1 MRGNPYKKYRRE
13 PQLKIGSKAENI
25 LYSEKNINPDLN
37 FFNKQLSEE
46 EYLSHQRKMYQK
58 EEFSTLS
65 KNFQDNYMGPPN
77 LAHQRIDVD
86 NVSGKIGQERRE
98 MEISKYQNQP
108 SFAKDQVYN
117 TYINN
122 DRERNNNKKYYHNI
136 INNTIFGF
144 CNPEMKYPKTSYQ
157 SNFKGNDINEQ
168 LKYLSKRQYEDYLQF
183 RKEQIELMNKGNLGK
198 NLRELPP
205 RKRKEEIN
213 YEEMRPNLDNRE
225 LREKRIKEQADN
237 LMKEQ
242 RMLDQ
247 NQVRTLNPNGYIPTP
262 EEYDN
267 YLKQQ
272 REQERNE
279 LNNININNNNN
290 INNQN
295 MNIPPAELYQ
305 KEINNNNTNINRKT
319 PYNNQDENIN
329 MNMNREMMM
338 NNIEKEP
345 NLDKKYYYREDIDNY
360 PPNINKE
367 KQDEYYQREQ
377 IRKTPL
383 KEEIAQNMN
392 INNQF
397 NNEENYN
404 NRQMPKY
411 TPNKIKEEYNYG
423 NEVPHSYEEYQ
434 RLMQKEAERENNL
447 LKQRQLEQENIN
459 NMNSLN
465 NLNNIQLTKSEEEEF
480 KQYQKEKQNIPMN
493 NYHEQENNVEL
504 NEEQLKLKQREEA
517 EAEYLKNVKKYEDI
531 IQDNPEQRFKLPPP
545 PFGSSNIP
553 MMNKMSM
560 ESQIQG
566 AEPGYINKMNQVS
579 ENPYSIDK
587 YNLGESNLKQNPILH
602 PVNSYQ
608 FDFRRLYNP
617 LTNKNN

>member
-1 MRGNPYKKYRRE
+1 
-13 PQLKIGSKAENI
+13 
-25 LYSEKNINPDLN
+25 
-37 FFNKQLSEE
+37 
-46 EYLSHQRKMYQK
+46 MYQK

-279 LNNININNNNN
+279 LNNININNN
-290 INNQN
+290 INNQTT
-295 MNIPPAELYQ
+295 NIPPSELYQ
-305 KEINNNNTNINRKT
+305 KEINNNTNINRKT

-338 NNIEKEP
+338 NNIEKE
-345 NLDKKYYYREDIDNY
+345 L
-360 PPNINKE
+360 
-367 KQDEYYQREQ
+367 
-377 IRKTPL
+377 KTH
-383 KEEIAQNMN
+383 
-392 INNQF
+392 
-397 NNEENYN
+397 
-404 NRQMPKY
+404 
-411 TPNKIKEEYNYG
+411 T
-423 NEVPHSYEEYQ
+423 V
-434 RLMQKEAERENNL
+434 
-447 LKQRQLEQENIN
+447 
-459 NMNSLN
+459 
-465 NLNNIQLTKSEEEEF
+465 
-480 KQYQKEKQNIPMN
+480 
-493 NYHEQENNVEL
+493 V
-504 NEEQLKLKQREEA
+504 
-517 EAEYLKNVKKYEDI
+517 YLFCITIMK
-531 IQDNPEQRFKLPPP
+531 
-545 PFGSSNIP
+545 
-553 MMNKMSM
+553 
-560 ESQIQG
+560 
-566 AEPGYINKMNQVS
+566 
-579 ENPYSIDK
+579 
-587 YNLGESNLKQNPILH
+587 
-602 PVNSYQ
+602 
-608 FDFRRLYNP
+608 
-617 LTNKNN
+617 

>member
-46 EYLSHQRKMYQK
+46 EYLSNKRKIYQK

-98 MEISKYQNQP
+98 MEISKYQSQP

-122 DRERNNNKKYYHNI
+122 DRERNNKKYYHNI

-144 CNPEMKYPKTSYQ
+144 CDPGMKYPKTSYQ
-157 SNFKGNDINEQ
+157 SNFRGNDINEQ

-205 RKRKEEIN
+205 RKRKEEMN
-213 YEEMRPNLDNRE
+213 FEEIRNNMGERE
-225 LREKRIKEQADN
+225 LRDKRIKDEADN

-242 RMLDQ
+242 RILDQ
-247 NQVRTLNPNGYIPTP
+247 NQVRTLNPNGYIPSP

-267 YLKQQ
+267 YLKQK

-279 LNNININNNNN
+279 LNNNNNKNINIP
-290 INNQN
+290 Q
-295 MNIPPAELYQ
+295 PESYP
-305 KEINNNNTNINRKT
+305 KEINNNININRRT
-319 PYNNQDENIN
+319 PYNNQNENME
-329 MNMNREMMM
+329 MNMNREMV
-338 NNIEKEP
+338 NNIENNIENNP
-345 NLDKKYYYREDIDNY
+345 NLDKKYYYPEPSQNY
-360 PPNINKE
+360 QPNINQE
-367 KQDEYYQREQ
+367 KQEEFYQREQ
-377 IRKTPL
+377 MRKTPI
-383 KEEIAQNMN
+383 KEELPPQN
-392 INNQF
+392 INNNQY
-397 NNEENYN
+397 NNEEIYN
-404 NRQMPKY
+404 NPQMPKY
-411 TPNKIKEEYNYG
+411 TPKNIKEEYNYG

-434 RLMQKEAERENNL
+434 RLMQKEAERENL
-447 LKQRQLEQENIN
+447 LRQRQLEQENIN
-459 NMNSLN
+459 NMNN
-465 NLNNIQLTKSEEEEF
+465 KLNNIQLTKSEEEEF
-480 KQYQKEKQNIPMN
+480 KQYQKEKHKMPMT
-493 NYHEQENNVEL
+493 NYEEKEEL
-504 NEEQLKLKQREEA
+504 NEEQIKQKQREEA
-517 EAEYLKNVKKYEDI
+517 EMEYLQNVKKYEDI

-545 PFGSSNIP
+545 PFGSNNIP

-560 ESQIQG
+560 ESQMQG

>member
-46 EYLSHQRKMYQK
+46 EYLSNKRKIYQK

-98 MEISKYQNQP
+98 MEISKYQSQP

-122 DRERNNNKKYYHNI
+122 DRERNNKKYYHNI

-144 CNPEMKYPKTSYQ
+144 CDPGMKYPKTSYQ
-157 SNFKGNDINEQ
+157 SNFRGNDINEQ

-205 RKRKEEIN
+205 RKRKEEMN
-213 YEEMRPNLDNRE
+213 FEEMRNNMGERE
-225 LREKRIKEQADN
+225 LRDKRIKDEADN

-242 RMLDQ
+242 RILDQ
-247 NQVRTLNPNGYIPTP
+247 NQVRTLNPNGYIPSP

-267 YLKQQ
+267 YLKQK

-279 LNNININNNNN
+279 LNNNNNKNINIP
-290 INNQN
+290 Q
-295 MNIPPAELYQ
+295 PESYP
-305 KEINNNNTNINRKT
+305 KEINNNININRRT
-319 PYNNQDENIN
+319 PYNNQNENME
-329 MNMNREMMM
+329 MNMNREMV
-338 NNIEKEP
+338 NNIENNIENNP
-345 NLDKKYYYREDIDNY
+345 NLDKNYYPEPSQNY
-360 PPNINKE
+360 PPNINQE
-367 KQDEYYQREQ
+367 KQEEFYQREQ
-377 IRKTPL
+377 MRKTPI
-383 KEEIAQNMN
+383 KEELPPQN
-392 INNQF
+392 INNNQY
-397 NNEENYN
+397 NNEEIYN
-404 NRQMPKY
+404 NPQMPKY
-411 TPNKIKEEYNYG
+411 TPKNIKEEYNYG

-434 RLMQKEAERENNL
+434 RLMQKEAERENL
-447 LKQRQLEQENIN
+447 LRQRQLEQENIN
-459 NMNSLN
+459 NMNN
-465 NLNNIQLTKSEEEEF
+465 KLNNIQLTKSEEEEF
-480 KQYQKEKQNIPMN
+480 KQYQKEKHKMPMT
-493 NYHEQENNVEL
+493 NYEEKEEL
-504 NEEQLKLKQREEA
+504 NEEQIKQKQREEA
-517 EAEYLKNVKKYEDI
+517 EMEYLQNVKKYEDI

-545 PFGSSNIP
+545 PFGSNNIP

-560 ESQIQG
+560 ESQMQG

>member
-46 EYLSHQRKMYQK
+46 EYLSNKRKIYQK

-65 KNFQDNYMGPPN
+65 KNFQDNYIGPPN

-98 MEISKYQNQP
+98 KEISKYQSQP

-122 DRERNNNKKYYHNI
+122 DRERNNKKYYHNI

-144 CNPEMKYPKTSYQ
+144 CDPGMKYPKTSYQ
-157 SNFKGNDINEQ
+157 SNFRGNDINEQ

-205 RKRKEEIN
+205 RKRKEEMN
-213 YEEMRPNLDNRE
+213 FEEIRNNMGERE
-225 LREKRIKEQADN
+225 LRDKRIKDEADN

-242 RMLDQ
+242 RILDQ
-247 NQVRTLNPNGYIPTP
+247 NQVRTLNPNGYIPSP

-267 YLKQQ
+267 YLKQK

-279 LNNININNNNN
+279 LNNNNNKNINIP
-290 INNQN
+290 Q
-295 MNIPPAELYQ
+295 PESYP
-305 KEINNNNTNINRKT
+305 KEINNNININRRT
-319 PYNNQDENIN
+319 PYNSQNENME
-329 MNMNREMMM
+329 MNMNREMV
-338 NNIEKEP
+338 NNIENNP
-345 NLDKKYYYREDIDNY
+345 NLDKKYYYPEPSQNY
-360 PPNINKE
+360 QPNINQE
-367 KQDEYYQREQ
+367 KQEEFYQREQ
-377 IRKTPL
+377 MRKTPI
-383 KEEIAQNMN
+383 KEELPPQN
-392 INNQF
+392 INNNQY
-397 NNEENYN
+397 NNEEIYN
-404 NRQMPKY
+404 NPQMPKY
-411 TPNKIKEEYNYG
+411 TPKNIKEEYNYG

-434 RLMQKEAERENNL
+434 RLMQKEAERENL
-447 LKQRQLEQENIN
+447 LRQRQLEQENIN
-459 NMNSLN
+459 NMNN
-465 NLNNIQLTKSEEEEF
+465 KLNNIQLTKSEEEEF
-480 KQYQKEKQNIPMN
+480 KQYQKEKHKMPMT
-493 NYHEQENNVEL
+493 NYEEKEEL
-504 NEEQLKLKQREEA
+504 NEEQIKQKQREEA
-517 EAEYLKNVKKYEDI
+517 EMEYLQNVKKYEDI

-545 PFGSSNIP
+545 PFGSNNIP

-560 ESQIQG
+560 ESQMQG

>member
-46 EYLSHQRKMYQK
+46 EYLSNKRKIYQK

-98 MEISKYQNQP
+98 MEISKYQSQP

-122 DRERNNNKKYYHNI
+122 DRERNNKKYYHNI

-144 CNPEMKYPKTSYQ
+144 CDPGMKYPKTSYQ
-157 SNFKGNDINEQ
+157 SNFRGNDINEQ

-205 RKRKEEIN
+205 RKRKEEMN
-213 YEEMRPNLDNRE
+213 FEEMRNNMGERE
-225 LREKRIKEQADN
+225 LRDKRIKDEADN

-242 RMLDQ
+242 RILDQ
-247 NQVRTLNPNGYIPTP
+247 NQVRTLNPNGYIPSP

-267 YLKQQ
+267 YLKQK

-279 LNNININNNNN
+279 LNNNNNKNINIP
-290 INNQN
+290 Q
-295 MNIPPAELYQ
+295 PESYP
-305 KEINNNNTNINRKT
+305 KEINNNININRRT
-319 PYNNQDENIN
+319 PYNNQNENME
-329 MNMNREMMM
+329 MNMNREMV
-338 NNIEKEP
+338 NNIENNIENNP
-345 NLDKKYYYREDIDNY
+345 NLDKKYYYPEPSQNY
-360 PPNINKE
+360 PPNINQE
-367 KQDEYYQREQ
+367 KQEEFYQREQ
-377 IRKTPL
+377 MRKTPI
-383 KEEIAQNMN
+383 KEELPPQN
-392 INNQF
+392 INNNQY
-397 NNEENYN
+397 NNEEIYN
-404 NRQMPKY
+404 NPQMPKY
-411 TPNKIKEEYNYG
+411 TPKNIKEEYNYG

-434 RLMQKEAERENNL
+434 RLMQKEAERENL
-447 LKQRQLEQENIN
+447 LRQRQLEQENIN
-459 NMNSLN
+459 NMNN
-465 NLNNIQLTKSEEEEF
+465 KLNNIQLTKSEEEEF
-480 KQYQKEKQNIPMN
+480 KQYQKEKHKMPMT
-493 NYHEQENNVEL
+493 NYEEKEEL
-504 NEEQLKLKQREEA
+504 NEEQIKQKQREEA
-517 EAEYLKNVKKYEDI
+517 EMEYLQNVKKYEDI
-531 IQDNPEQRFKLPPP
+531 IQDNPEQRYKLPPP
-545 PFGSSNIP
+545 PFGSNNIP

-560 ESQIQG
+560 ESQMQG

>member
-1 MRGNPYKKYRRE
+1 MRGNPYKKYKKE

-25 LYSEKNINPDLN
+25 LYYEKNINPELN

-77 LAHQRIDVD
+77 LAHQRIDFD

-98 MEISKYQNQP
+98 IEISKYQNQP
-108 SFAKDQVYN
+108 SYAKDQVYN

-144 CNPEMKYPKTSYQ
+144 CDPGMKYPKTSYQ
-157 SNFKGNDINEQ
+157 SNFRGNDINEQ

-205 RKRKEEIN
+205 RKRKDEGNFEEKRIS
-213 YEEMRPNLDNRE
+213 MSDRE
-225 LREKRIKEQADN
+225 LREKRIKEKADN

-242 RMLDQ
+242 RILDQ

-279 LNNININNNNN
+279 LNNINNINN
-290 INNQN
+290 NNQN
-295 MNIPPAELYQ
+295 MNIPPPELYQ
-305 KEINNNNTNINRKT
+305 KDINNNNINRKT
-319 PYNNQDENIN
+319 PYNNQEEN
-329 MNMNREMMM
+329 MNMNINREMM
-338 NNIEKEP
+338 NNIENEP
-345 NLDKKYYYREDIDNY
+345 NLDKKYYYPETMENY
-360 PPNINKE
+360 PSNINKE
-367 KQDEYYQREQ
+367 KEEYYQREQ
-377 IRKTPL
+377 IRKTPI
-383 KEEIAQNMN
+383 KEEPPQN
-392 INNQF
+392 INNQY

-404 NRQMPKY
+404 NPQIEKY
-411 TPNKIKEEYNYG
+411 TPQKIKEEYNYG

-434 RLMQKEAERENNL
+434 RLLQQEKERENL

-459 NMNSLN
+459 NMN
-465 NLNNIQLTKSEEEEF
+465 NLKNIQLTKSEEEEF
-480 KQYQKEKQNIPMN
+480 KQYQKEKQNIPIN
-493 NYHEQENNVEL
+493 NYHENSEL
-504 NEEQLKLKQREEA
+504 TEEQLKQKQREDA

-545 PFGSSNIP
+545 PFGASNIP
-553 MMNKMSM
+553 MRNKMSM

>member
-13 PQLKIGSKAENI
+13 PPLKIGSKAENI

-37 FFNKQLSEE
+37 FLNKQLSEE
-46 EYLSHQRKMYQK
+46 EYLSHQRKLYQK

-98 MEISKYQNQP
+98 KEISKYQNQP
-108 SFAKDQVYN
+108 SFAQDQVYN

-122 DRERNNNKKYYHNI
+122 DRERNNKKYYHNI

-144 CNPEMKYPKTSYQ
+144 CDPGMKYPKTSYQ
-157 SNFKGNDINEQ
+157 SNFRGNDINEQ

-205 RKRKEEIN
+205 RKRKDEQIN
-213 YEEMRPNLDNRE
+213 YQKNEMRMGERE
-225 LREKRIKEQADN
+225 LREKRIKEEADN

-242 RMLDQ
+242 RLLDQ
-247 NQVRTLNPNGYIPTP
+247 NQVRTFNPNGYIPTP
-262 EEYDN
+262 EEYEN

-272 REQERNE
+272 KENALKEFNNKNYNYDIPPPNQNQFQQIPQEKIENQVENIRRKTPLYQNE
-279 LNNININNNNN
+279 NINKEIPNNVTDINNKP
-290 INNQN
+290 
-295 MNIPPAELYQ
+295 NIPP
-305 KEINNNNTNINRKT
+305 N
-319 PYNNQDENIN
+319 
-329 MNMNREMMM
+329 
-338 NNIEKEP
+338 
-345 NLDKKYYYREDIDNY
+345 YYRQEIEENY
-360 PPNINKE
+360 PNINKE
-367 KQDEYYQREQ
+367 REEYYPEQREQ
-377 IRKTPL
+377 LRKTPIQMNQG
-383 KEEIAQNMN
+383 EELNNQYNPK
-392 INNQF
+392 INN
-397 NNEENYN
+397 N
-404 NRQMPKY
+404 
-411 TPNKIKEEYNYG
+411 KEEYNYG
-423 NEVPHSYEEYQ
+423 NEVPNSYEEYQ
-434 RLMQKEAERENNL
+434 RLMQKEYERENL
-447 LKQRQLEQENIN
+447 LKPRQLNQENQNIN
-459 NMNSLN
+459 NNMI
-465 NLNNIQLTKSEEEEF
+465 NNIQLSKSQEEEF
-480 KQYQKEKQNIPMN
+480 KQYQKEKAQIKNYPENIEM
-493 NYHEQENNVEL
+493 
-504 NEEQLKLKQREEA
+504 NEEQLKEKQREEA
-517 EAEYLKNVKKYEDI
+517 EAEYLQNVKKYEDI

-553 MMNKMSM
+553 MKNKMSM
-560 ESQIQG
+560 ESQMQG
-566 AEPGYINKMNQVS
+566 AEVGYINKMNQVS

-587 YNLGESNLKQNPILH
+587 YSLGESKLSQNPILH

>member
-46 EYLSHQRKMYQK
+46 EYLSNKRKIYQK

-98 MEISKYQNQP
+98 MEISKYQSQP

-122 DRERNNNKKYYHNI
+122 DRERNNKKYYHNI

-144 CNPEMKYPKTSYQ
+144 CDPGMKYPKTSYQ
-157 SNFKGNDINEQ
+157 SNFRGNDINEQ

-205 RKRKEEIN
+205 RKRKEEMN
-213 YEEMRPNLDNRE
+213 FEEIRNNMGERE
-225 LREKRIKEQADN
+225 LRDKRIKDEADN

-242 RMLDQ
+242 RILDQ
-247 NQVRTLNPNGYIPTP
+247 NQVRTLNPNGYIPSP

-267 YLKQQ
+267 YLKQK

-279 LNNININNNNN
+279 LNNNNNKNINIP
-290 INNQN
+290 Q
-295 MNIPPAELYQ
+295 PESYP
-305 KEINNNNTNINRKT
+305 KEINNNININRRT
-319 PYNNQDENIN
+319 PYNNQNENME
-329 MNMNREMMM
+329 MNMNREMV
-338 NNIEKEP
+338 NNIENNP
-345 NLDKKYYYREDIDNY
+345 NLDKKYYYPEPSQNY
-360 PPNINKE
+360 PPNINQE
-367 KQDEYYQREQ
+367 KQEEFYQREQ
-377 IRKTPL
+377 MRKTPI
-383 KEEIAQNMN
+383 KEELPPQN
-392 INNQF
+392 INNNQY
-397 NNEENYN
+397 NNEEIYN
-404 NRQMPKY
+404 NPQMPKY
-411 TPNKIKEEYNYG
+411 TPKNIKEEYNYG

-434 RLMQKEAERENNL
+434 RLMQKEAERENL
-447 LKQRQLEQENIN
+447 LRQRQLEQENIN
-459 NMNSLN
+459 NMNN
-465 NLNNIQLTKSEEEEF
+465 KLNNIQLTKSEEEEF
-480 KQYQKEKQNIPMN
+480 KQYQKEKHKMPMT
-493 NYHEQENNVEL
+493 NYEEKEEL
-504 NEEQLKLKQREEA
+504 NEEQIKQKQREEA
-517 EAEYLKNVKKYEDI
+517 EMEYLQNVKKYEDI
-531 IQDNPEQRFKLPPP
+531 IQDNPEQRYKLPPP
-545 PFGSSNIP
+545 PFGSNNIP

-560 ESQIQG
+560 ESQMQG

>member
-46 EYLSHQRKMYQK
+46 EYLSNKRKIYQK

-98 MEISKYQNQP
+98 MEISKYQSQP

-122 DRERNNNKKYYHNI
+122 DRERNNKKYYHNI

-144 CNPEMKYPKTSYQ
+144 CDPGMKYPKTSYQ
-157 SNFKGNDINEQ
+157 SNFRGNDINEQ

-205 RKRKEEIN
+205 RKRKEEMN
-213 YEEMRPNLDNRE
+213 FEEIRNNTGERE
-225 LREKRIKEQADN
+225 LRDKRIKDEADN

-242 RMLDQ
+242 RILDQ
-247 NQVRTLNPNGYIPTP
+247 NQVRTLNPNGYIPSP

-267 YLKQQ
+267 YLKQK

-279 LNNININNNNN
+279 LNNNNNKNINIP
-290 INNQN
+290 Q
-295 MNIPPAELYQ
+295 PESYP
-305 KEINNNNTNINRKT
+305 KEINNNININRRT
-319 PYNNQDENIN
+319 PYNNQNENME
-329 MNMNREMMM
+329 MNMNREMV
-338 NNIEKEP
+338 NNIENNP
-345 NLDKKYYYREDIDNY
+345 NLDKKYYYPEPSQNY
-360 PPNINKE
+360 PPNINQE
-367 KQDEYYQREQ
+367 KQEEFYQREQ
-377 IRKTPL
+377 MRKTPI
-383 KEEIAQNMN
+383 KEELPPQN
-392 INNQF
+392 INNNQY
-397 NNEENYN
+397 NNEEIYN
-404 NRQMPKY
+404 NPQMPKY
-411 TPNKIKEEYNYG
+411 TPKNIKEEYNYG

-434 RLMQKEAERENNL
+434 RLMQKEAERENL
-447 LKQRQLEQENIN
+447 LRQRQLEQENIN
-459 NMNSLN
+459 NMNN
-465 NLNNIQLTKSEEEEF
+465 KLNNIQLTKSEEEEF
-480 KQYQKEKQNIPMN
+480 KQYQKEKHKMPMT
-493 NYHEQENNVEL
+493 NYEEKEEL
-504 NEEQLKLKQREEA
+504 NEEQIKQKQREEA
-517 EAEYLKNVKKYEDI
+517 EMEYLQNVKKYEDI

-545 PFGSSNIP
+545 PFGSNNIP

-560 ESQIQG
+560 ESQMQG

>member
-46 EYLSHQRKMYQK
+46 EYLSNKRKIYQK

-98 MEISKYQNQP
+98 MEISKYQSQP

-122 DRERNNNKKYYHNI
+122 DRERNNKKYYHNI

-144 CNPEMKYPKTSYQ
+144 CDPGMKYPKTSYQ
-157 SNFKGNDINEQ
+157 SNFRGNDINEQ

-205 RKRKEEIN
+205 RKRKEEMN
-213 YEEMRPNLDNRE
+213 FEEIRNNMGERE
-225 LREKRIKEQADN
+225 LRDKRIKDEADN

-242 RMLDQ
+242 RILDQ
-247 NQVRTLNPNGYIPTP
+247 NQVRTLNPNGYIPSP

-267 YLKQQ
+267 YLKQK

-279 LNNININNNNN
+279 LNNNNNKNINIP
-290 INNQN
+290 Q
-295 MNIPPAELYQ
+295 PESYP
-305 KEINNNNTNINRKT
+305 KEINNNININRRT
-319 PYNNQDENIN
+319 PYNNQNENME
-329 MNMNREMMM
+329 MNMNREMV
-338 NNIEKEP
+338 NNIENNP
-345 NLDKKYYYREDIDNY
+345 NLDKKYYYPEPSQNY
-360 PPNINKE
+360 PPNINQE
-367 KQDEYYQREQ
+367 KQEEFYQREQ
-377 IRKTPL
+377 MRKTPI
-383 KEEIAQNMN
+383 KEELPPQN
-392 INNQF
+392 INNNQY
-397 NNEENYN
+397 NNEEIYN
-404 NRQMPKY
+404 NPQMPKY
-411 TPNKIKEEYNYG
+411 TPKNIKEEYNYG

-434 RLMQKEAERENNL
+434 RLMQKEAERENL
-447 LKQRQLEQENIN
+447 LRQRQLEQENIN
-459 NMNSLN
+459 NMNN
-465 NLNNIQLTKSEEEEF
+465 KLNNIQLTKSEEEEF
-480 KQYQKEKQNIPMN
+480 KQYQKEKHKMPMT
-493 NYHEQENNVEL
+493 NYEEKEEL
-504 NEEQLKLKQREEA
+504 NEEQIKQKQREEA
-517 EAEYLKNVKKYEDI
+517 EMEYLQNVKKYEDI

-545 PFGSSNIP
+545 PFGSNNIP

-560 ESQIQG
+560 ESQMQG

>member
-46 EYLSHQRKMYQK
+46 EYLSNKRKICQK

-98 MEISKYQNQP
+98 MEISKYQSQP

-122 DRERNNNKKYYHNI
+122 DRERNNKKYYHNI

-144 CNPEMKYPKTSYQ
+144 CDPGMKYPKTSYQ
-157 SNFKGNDINEQ
+157 SNFRGNDINEQ

-205 RKRKEEIN
+205 RKRKEEMN
-213 YEEMRPNLDNRE
+213 FEEIRNNMGERE
-225 LREKRIKEQADN
+225 LRDKRIKDEADN

-242 RMLDQ
+242 RILDQ
-247 NQVRTLNPNGYIPTP
+247 NQVRTLNPNGYIPSP

-267 YLKQQ
+267 YLKQK

-279 LNNININNNNN
+279 LNNNNNKNINIP
-290 INNQN
+290 Q
-295 MNIPPAELYQ
+295 PESYP
-305 KEINNNNTNINRKT
+305 KEINNNININRRT
-319 PYNNQDENIN
+319 PYNNQNENME
-329 MNMNREMMM
+329 MNMNREMV
-338 NNIEKEP
+338 NNIENNIENNP
-345 NLDKKYYYREDIDNY
+345 NLDKKYYYPESSQNY
-360 PPNINKE
+360 PPNINQE
-367 KQDEYYQREQ
+367 KQEEFYQREQ
-377 IRKTPL
+377 MRKTPI
-383 KEEIAQNMN
+383 KEELPPQN
-392 INNQF
+392 INNNQY
-397 NNEENYN
+397 NNEEIYN
-404 NRQMPKY
+404 NPQMPKY
-411 TPNKIKEEYNYG
+411 TPKNIKEEYNYG

-434 RLMQKEAERENNL
+434 RLMQKEAERENL
-447 LKQRQLEQENIN
+447 LRQRQLEQENIN
-459 NMNSLN
+459 NMNN
-465 NLNNIQLTKSEEEEF
+465 KLNNIQLTKSEEEEF
-480 KQYQKEKQNIPMN
+480 KQYQKEKHKMPMT
-493 NYHEQENNVEL
+493 NYEEKEEL
-504 NEEQLKLKQREEA
+504 NEEQIKQKQREEA
-517 EAEYLKNVKKYEDI
+517 EMEYLQNVKKYEDI

-545 PFGSSNIP
+545 PFGSNNIP

-560 ESQIQG
+560 ESQMQG

>member
-46 EYLSHQRKMYQK
+46 EYLSNKRKIYQK

-98 MEISKYQNQP
+98 MEISKYQSQP

-122 DRERNNNKKYYHNI
+122 DRERNNKKYYHNI

-144 CNPEMKYPKTSYQ
+144 CDPGMKYPKTSYQ
-157 SNFKGNDINEQ
+157 SNFRGNDINEQ

-205 RKRKEEIN
+205 RKRKEEMN
-213 YEEMRPNLDNRE
+213 FEEMRNNMGERE
-225 LREKRIKEQADN
+225 LRDKRIKDEADN

-242 RMLDQ
+242 RILDQ
-247 NQVRTLNPNGYIPTP
+247 NQVRTLNPNGYIPSP

-267 YLKQQ
+267 YLKQK

-279 LNNININNNNN
+279 LNNNNNKNINIP
-290 INNQN
+290 Q
-295 MNIPPAELYQ
+295 PESYP
-305 KEINNNNTNINRKT
+305 KEINNNININRRT
-319 PYNNQDENIN
+319 PYNNQNENME
-329 MNMNREMMM
+329 MNMNREMV
-338 NNIEKEP
+338 NNIENNIENNP
-345 NLDKKYYYREDIDNY
+345 NLDKKYYYPEPSQNY
-360 PPNINKE
+360 PPNINQE
-367 KQDEYYQREQ
+367 KQEEFYQREQ
-377 IRKTPL
+377 MRKTPI
-383 KEEIAQNMN
+383 KEELPPQN
-392 INNQF
+392 INNNQY
-397 NNEENYN
+397 NNEEIYN
-404 NRQMPKY
+404 NPQMPKY
-411 TPNKIKEEYNYG
+411 TPKNIKEEYNYG

-434 RLMQKEAERENNL
+434 RLMQKEAERENL
-447 LKQRQLEQENIN
+447 LRQRQLEQENIN
-459 NMNSLN
+459 NMNN
-465 NLNNIQLTKSEEEEF
+465 KLNNIQLTKSEEEEF
-480 KQYQKEKQNIPMN
+480 KQYQKEKHKMPMT
-493 NYHEQENNVEL
+493 NYEEKEEL
-504 NEEQLKLKQREEA
+504 NEEQIKQKQREEA
-517 EAEYLKNVKKYEDI
+517 EMEYLQNVKKYEDI

-545 PFGSSNIP
+545 PFGSNNIP

-560 ESQIQG
+560 ESQMQG

>member
-13 PQLKIGSKAENI
+13 PQLKIGSKEENI

-46 EYLSHQRKMYQK
+46 EYLSNKRKIYQK

-98 MEISKYQNQP
+98 MEISKYQSQP

-122 DRERNNNKKYYHNI
+122 DRERNNKKYYHNI

-144 CNPEMKYPKTSYQ
+144 CDPGMKYPKTSYQ
-157 SNFKGNDINEQ
+157 SNFRGNDINEQ

-205 RKRKEEIN
+205 RKRKEEMN
-213 YEEMRPNLDNRE
+213 FEEIRNNMGERE
-225 LREKRIKEQADN
+225 LRDKRIKDEADN

-242 RMLDQ
+242 RILDQ
-247 NQVRTLNPNGYIPTP
+247 NQVRTLNPNGYIPSP

-267 YLKQQ
+267 YLKQK

-279 LNNININNNNN
+279 LNNNNNKNINIP
-290 INNQN
+290 Q
-295 MNIPPAELYQ
+295 PESYP
-305 KEINNNNTNINRKT
+305 KEINNNININRRT
-319 PYNNQDENIN
+319 PYNNQNENME
-329 MNMNREMMM
+329 MNMNREMV
-338 NNIEKEP
+338 NNIENNIENNP
-345 NLDKKYYYREDIDNY
+345 NLDKKYYYPEPSQNY
-360 PPNINKE
+360 PPNINQE
-367 KQDEYYQREQ
+367 KQEEFYQREQ
-377 IRKTPL
+377 MRKTPI
-383 KEEIAQNMN
+383 KEELPPQN
-392 INNQF
+392 INNNQY
-397 NNEENYN
+397 NNEEIYN
-404 NRQMPKY
+404 NPQMPKY
-411 TPNKIKEEYNYG
+411 TPKNIKEEYNYG

-434 RLMQKEAERENNL
+434 RLMQKEAERENL
-447 LKQRQLEQENIN
+447 LRQRQLEQENIN
-459 NMNSLN
+459 NMNN
-465 NLNNIQLTKSEEEEF
+465 KLNNIQLTKSEEEEF
-480 KQYQKEKQNIPMN
+480 KQYQKEKHKMPMT
-493 NYHEQENNVEL
+493 NYEEKEEL
-504 NEEQLKLKQREEA
+504 NEEQIKQKQREEA
-517 EAEYLKNVKKYEDI
+517 EMEYLQNVKKYEDI

-545 PFGSSNIP
+545 PFGSNNIP

-560 ESQIQG
+560 ESQMQG

>member
-46 EYLSHQRKMYQK
+46 EYLSNKRKIYQK

-98 MEISKYQNQP
+98 MEISKYQSQP

-122 DRERNNNKKYYHNI
+122 DRERNNKKYYHNI

-144 CNPEMKYPKTSYQ
+144 CDPGMKYPKTSYQ
-157 SNFKGNDINEQ
+157 SNFRGNDINEQ
-168 LKYLSKRQYEDYLQF
+168 LKYLSKRQYEDYLKF

-205 RKRKEEIN
+205 RKRKEEMN
-213 YEEMRPNLDNRE
+213 FEEIRNNMGERE
-225 LREKRIKEQADN
+225 LRDKRIKDEADN

-242 RMLDQ
+242 RILDQ
-247 NQVRTLNPNGYIPTP
+247 NQVRTLNPNGYIPSP

-267 YLKQQ
+267 YLKQK

-279 LNNININNNNN
+279 LNNNNNKNINIP
-290 INNQN
+290 Q
-295 MNIPPAELYQ
+295 PESYP
-305 KEINNNNTNINRKT
+305 KEINNNININRRT
-319 PYNNQDENIN
+319 PYNNQNGNME
-329 MNMNREMMM
+329 MNMNREMV
-338 NNIEKEP
+338 NNIENNIENNP
-345 NLDKKYYYREDIDNY
+345 NLDKKYYYPEPSQNY
-360 PPNINKE
+360 PPNINQE
-367 KQDEYYQREQ
+367 KQEEFYQREQ
-377 IRKTPL
+377 MRKTPI
-383 KEEIAQNMN
+383 KEELPPQN
-392 INNQF
+392 INNNQY
-397 NNEENYN
+397 NNEEIYN
-404 NRQMPKY
+404 NPQMPKY
-411 TPNKIKEEYNYG
+411 TPKNIKEEYNYG

-434 RLMQKEAERENNL
+434 RLMQKEAERENL
-447 LKQRQLEQENIN
+447 LRQRQLEQENIN
-459 NMNSLN
+459 NMNN
-465 NLNNIQLTKSEEEEF
+465 KLNNIQLTKSEEEEF
-480 KQYQKEKQNIPMN
+480 KQYQKEKHKMPMT
-493 NYHEQENNVEL
+493 NYEEKEEL
-504 NEEQLKLKQREEA
+504 NEEQIKQKQREEA
-517 EAEYLKNVKKYEDI
+517 EMEYLQNVKKYEDI

-545 PFGSSNIP
+545 PFGSNNIP

-560 ESQIQG
+560 ESQMQG

>member
-46 EYLSHQRKMYQK
+46 EYLSNKRKICQK

-98 MEISKYQNQP
+98 MEISKYQSQP

-122 DRERNNNKKYYHNI
+122 DREHNNKKYYHNI

-144 CNPEMKYPKTSYQ
+144 CDPGMKYPKTSYQ
-157 SNFKGNDINEQ
+157 SNFRGNDINEQ

-205 RKRKEEIN
+205 RKRKEEMN
-213 YEEMRPNLDNRE
+213 FEEIRNNMGERE
-225 LREKRIKEQADN
+225 LRDKRIKDEADN

-242 RMLDQ
+242 RILDQ
-247 NQVRTLNPNGYIPTP
+247 NQVRTLNPNGYIPSP

-267 YLKQQ
+267 YLKQK

-279 LNNININNNNN
+279 LNNNNNKNINIP
-290 INNQN
+290 Q
-295 MNIPPAELYQ
+295 PESYP
-305 KEINNNNTNINRKT
+305 KEINNNININRRT
-319 PYNNQDENIN
+319 PYNSQNENME
-329 MNMNREMMM
+329 MNMNREMV
-338 NNIEKEP
+338 NNIENNP
-345 NLDKKYYYREDIDNY
+345 NLDKKYYYPEPSQNY
-360 PPNINKE
+360 QPNINQE
-367 KQDEYYQREQ
+367 KQEEFYQREQ
-377 IRKTPL
+377 MRKTPI
-383 KEEIAQNMN
+383 KEELPPQN
-392 INNQF
+392 INNNQY
-397 NNEENYN
+397 NNEEIYN
-404 NRQMPKY
+404 NPQMPKY
-411 TPNKIKEEYNYG
+411 TPKNIKEEYNYG

-434 RLMQKEAERENNL
+434 RLMQKEAERENL
-447 LKQRQLEQENIN
+447 LRQRQLEQENIN
-459 NMNSLN
+459 NMNN
-465 NLNNIQLTKSEEEEF
+465 KLNNIQLTKSEEEEF
-480 KQYQKEKQNIPMN
+480 KQYQKEKHKMPMT
-493 NYHEQENNVEL
+493 NYEEKEEL
-504 NEEQLKLKQREEA
+504 NEEQIKQKQREEA
-517 EAEYLKNVKKYEDI
+517 EMEYLQNVKKYEDI

-545 PFGSSNIP
+545 PFGSNNIP

-560 ESQIQG
+560 ESQMQG

>member
-46 EYLSHQRKMYQK
+46 EYLSNKRKIYQK

-98 MEISKYQNQP
+98 MEISKYQSQP

-122 DRERNNNKKYYHNI
+122 DREHNNKKYYHNI

-144 CNPEMKYPKTSYQ
+144 CDPGMKYPKTSYQ
-157 SNFKGNDINEQ
+157 SNFRGNDINEQ

-205 RKRKEEIN
+205 RKRKEEMN
-213 YEEMRPNLDNRE
+213 FEEMRNNMGERE
-225 LREKRIKEQADN
+225 LRDKRIKDEADN

-242 RMLDQ
+242 RILDQ
-247 NQVRTLNPNGYIPTP
+247 NQVRTLNPNGYIPSP

-267 YLKQQ
+267 YLKQK

-279 LNNININNNNN
+279 LNNNNNKNINIP
-290 INNQN
+290 Q
-295 MNIPPAELYQ
+295 PESYP
-305 KEINNNNTNINRKT
+305 KEINNNININRRT
-319 PYNNQDENIN
+319 PYNNQNENME
-329 MNMNREMMM
+329 MNMNREMV
-338 NNIEKEP
+338 NNIENNP
-345 NLDKKYYYREDIDNY
+345 NLDKKYYYPEPSQNY
-360 PPNINKE
+360 PPNINQE
-367 KQDEYYQREQ
+367 KQEEFYQREQ
-377 IRKTPL
+377 MRKTPI
-383 KEEIAQNMN
+383 KEELPPQN
-392 INNQF
+392 INNNQY
-397 NNEENYN
+397 NNEEIYN
-404 NRQMPKY
+404 NPQMPKY
-411 TPNKIKEEYNYG
+411 TPKNIKEEYNYG

-434 RLMQKEAERENNL
+434 RLMQKEAERENL
-447 LKQRQLEQENIN
+447 LRQRQLEQENIN
-459 NMNSLN
+459 NMNN
-465 NLNNIQLTKSEEEEF
+465 KLNNIQLTKSEEEEF
-480 KQYQKEKQNIPMN
+480 KQYQKEKHKMPMT
-493 NYHEQENNVEL
+493 NYEEKEEL
-504 NEEQLKLKQREEA
+504 NEEQIKQKQREEA
-517 EAEYLKNVKKYEDI
+517 EMEYLQNVKKYEDI

-545 PFGSSNIP
+545 PFGSNNIP

-560 ESQIQG
+560 ESQMQG

>member
-46 EYLSHQRKMYQK
+46 EYLSNKRKICQK

-98 MEISKYQNQP
+98 MEISKYQSQP

-122 DRERNNNKKYYHNI
+122 DRERNNKKYYHNI

-144 CNPEMKYPKTSYQ
+144 CDPGMKYPKTSYQ
-157 SNFKGNDINEQ
+157 SNFRGNDINEQ

-205 RKRKEEIN
+205 RKRKEEMN
-213 YEEMRPNLDNRE
+213 FEEMRNNMGERE
-225 LREKRIKEQADN
+225 LRDKRIKDEADN

-242 RMLDQ
+242 RILDQ
-247 NQVRTLNPNGYIPTP
+247 NQVRTLNPNGYIPSP

-267 YLKQQ
+267 YLKQK

-279 LNNININNNNN
+279 LNNNNNKNINIP
-290 INNQN
+290 Q
-295 MNIPPAELYQ
+295 PESYP
-305 KEINNNNTNINRKT
+305 KEINNNININRRT
-319 PYNNQDENIN
+319 PYNNQNENME
-329 MNMNREMMM
+329 MNMNREMV
-338 NNIEKEP
+338 NNIENNP
-345 NLDKKYYYREDIDNY
+345 NLDKKYYYPEPSQNY
-360 PPNINKE
+360 QPNINQE
-367 KQDEYYQREQ
+367 KQEEFYQREQ
-377 IRKTPL
+377 MRKTPI
-383 KEEIAQNMN
+383 KEELPPQN
-392 INNQF
+392 INNNQY
-397 NNEENYN
+397 NNEEIYN
-404 NRQMPKY
+404 NPQMPKY
-411 TPNKIKEEYNYG
+411 TPKNIKEEYNYG

-434 RLMQKEAERENNL
+434 RLMQKEAERENL
-447 LKQRQLEQENIN
+447 LRQRQLEQENIN
-459 NMNSLN
+459 NMNN
-465 NLNNIQLTKSEEEEF
+465 KLNNIQLTKSEEEEF
-480 KQYQKEKQNIPMN
+480 KQYQKEKHKMPMT
-493 NYHEQENNVEL
+493 NYEEKEEL
-504 NEEQLKLKQREEA
+504 NEEQIKQKQREEA
-517 EAEYLKNVKKYEDI
+517 EMEYLQNVKKYEDI

-545 PFGSSNIP
+545 PFGSNNIP

-560 ESQIQG
+560 ESQMQG

>member
-1 MRGNPYKKYRRE
+1 MRGNLYKKYRRE

-46 EYLSHQRKMYQK
+46 EYLSNKRKIYQK

-98 MEISKYQNQP
+98 MEISKYQSQP

-122 DRERNNNKKYYHNI
+122 DRERNNKKYYHNI

-144 CNPEMKYPKTSYQ
+144 CDPGMKYPKTSYQ
-157 SNFKGNDINEQ
+157 SNFRGNDINEQ

-205 RKRKEEIN
+205 RKRKEEMN
-213 YEEMRPNLDNRE
+213 FEEMRNNMGERE
-225 LREKRIKEQADN
+225 LRDKRIKDEADN

-242 RMLDQ
+242 RILDQ
-247 NQVRTLNPNGYIPTP
+247 NQVRTLNPNGYIPSP

-267 YLKQQ
+267 YLKQK

-279 LNNININNNNN
+279 LNNNNNKNINIP
-290 INNQN
+290 Q
-295 MNIPPAELYQ
+295 PESYP
-305 KEINNNNTNINRKT
+305 KEINNNININRRT
-319 PYNNQDENIN
+319 PYNNQNENME
-329 MNMNREMMM
+329 MNMNREMV
-338 NNIEKEP
+338 NNIENNIENNP
-345 NLDKKYYYREDIDNY
+345 NLDKKYYYPESSQNY
-360 PPNINKE
+360 PPNINQE
-367 KQDEYYQREQ
+367 KQEEFYQREQ
-377 IRKTPL
+377 MRKTPI
-383 KEEIAQNMN
+383 KEELPPQN
-392 INNQF
+392 INNNQY
-397 NNEENYN
+397 NNEEIYN
-404 NRQMPKY
+404 NPQMPKY
-411 TPNKIKEEYNYG
+411 TPKNIKEEYNYG

-434 RLMQKEAERENNL
+434 RLMQKEAERENL
-447 LKQRQLEQENIN
+447 LRQRQLEQENIN
-459 NMNSLN
+459 NMNN
-465 NLNNIQLTKSEEEEF
+465 KLNNIQLTKSEEEEF
-480 KQYQKEKQNIPMN
+480 KQYQKEKHKMPMT
-493 NYHEQENNVEL
+493 NYEEKEEL
-504 NEEQLKLKQREEA
+504 NEEQIKQKQREEA
-517 EAEYLKNVKKYEDI
+517 EMEYLQNVKKYEDI

-545 PFGSSNIP
+545 PFGSNNIP

-560 ESQIQG
+560 ESQMQG

>member
-46 EYLSHQRKMYQK
+46 EYLSNKRKIYQK

-98 MEISKYQNQP
+98 MEISKYQSQP

-122 DRERNNNKKYYHNI
+122 DRERNNKKYYHNI

-144 CNPEMKYPKTSYQ
+144 CDPGMKYPKTSYQ
-157 SNFKGNDINEQ
+157 SNFRGNDINEQ

-205 RKRKEEIN
+205 RKRKEEMN
-213 YEEMRPNLDNRE
+213 FEEIRNNMGERE
-225 LREKRIKEQADN
+225 LRDKRIKDEADN

-242 RMLDQ
+242 RILDQ
-247 NQVRTLNPNGYIPTP
+247 NQVRTLNPNGYIPSP
-262 EEYDN
+262 EQYDN
-267 YLKQQ
+267 YLKQK

-279 LNNININNNNN
+279 LNNNNNKNINIP
-290 INNQN
+290 Q
-295 MNIPPAELYQ
+295 PESYP
-305 KEINNNNTNINRKT
+305 KEINNNININRRT
-319 PYNNQDENIN
+319 PYNNQNENME
-329 MNMNREMMM
+329 MNMNREMV
-338 NNIEKEP
+338 NNIENNIENNP
-345 NLDKKYYYREDIDNY
+345 NLDKKYYYPEPSQNY
-360 PPNINKE
+360 PPNINQE
-367 KQDEYYQREQ
+367 KQEEFYQREQ
-377 IRKTPL
+377 MRKTPI
-383 KEEIAQNMN
+383 KEELPPQN
-392 INNQF
+392 INNNQY
-397 NNEENYN
+397 NNEEIYN
-404 NRQMPKY
+404 NSQMPKY
-411 TPNKIKEEYNYG
+411 TPKNIKEEYNYG

-434 RLMQKEAERENNL
+434 RLMQKEAERENL
-447 LKQRQLEQENIN
+447 LRQRQLEQENIN
-459 NMNSLN
+459 NMNN
-465 NLNNIQLTKSEEEEF
+465 KLNNIQLTKSEEEEF
-480 KQYQKEKQNIPMN
+480 KQYQKEKHKMPMT
-493 NYHEQENNVEL
+493 NYEEKEEL
-504 NEEQLKLKQREEA
+504 NEEQIKQKQREEA
-517 EAEYLKNVKKYEDI
+517 EMEYLQNVKKYEDI

-545 PFGSSNIP
+545 PFGSNNIP
-553 MMNKMSM
+553 LMNKMSM
-560 ESQIQG
+560 ESQMQG

>member
-46 EYLSHQRKMYQK
+46 EYLSNKRKIYQK

-98 MEISKYQNQP
+98 MEISKYQSQP

-122 DRERNNNKKYYHNI
+122 DRERNNKKYYHNI

-144 CNPEMKYPKTSYQ
+144 CDPGMKYPKTSYQ
-157 SNFKGNDINEQ
+157 SNFRGNDINEQ

-205 RKRKEEIN
+205 RKRKEEMN
-213 YEEMRPNLDNRE
+213 FEEIRNNTGERE
-225 LREKRIKEQADN
+225 LRDKRIKDEADN

-242 RMLDQ
+242 RILDQ
-247 NQVRTLNPNGYIPTP
+247 NQVRTLNPNGYIPSP

-267 YLKQQ
+267 YLKQK

-279 LNNININNNNN
+279 LNNNNNKNINIP
-290 INNQN
+290 Q
-295 MNIPPAELYQ
+295 PESYP
-305 KEINNNNTNINRKT
+305 KEINNNININRRT
-319 PYNNQDENIN
+319 PYNNQNENME
-329 MNMNREMMM
+329 MNMNREMV
-338 NNIEKEP
+338 NNIENNIENNP
-345 NLDKKYYYREDIDNY
+345 NLDKKYYYPEPSQNY
-360 PPNINKE
+360 PPNINQE
-367 KQDEYYQREQ
+367 KQEEFYQREQ
-377 IRKTPL
+377 MRKTPI
-383 KEEIAQNMN
+383 KEELPPQN
-392 INNQF
+392 INNNQY
-397 NNEENYN
+397 NNEEIYN
-404 NRQMPKY
+404 NPQMPKY
-411 TPNKIKEEYNYG
+411 TPKNIKEEYNYG

-434 RLMQKEAERENNL
+434 RLMQKEAERENL
-447 LKQRQLEQENIN
+447 LRQRQLEQENIN
-459 NMNSLN
+459 NMNN
-465 NLNNIQLTKSEEEEF
+465 KLNNIQLTKSEEEEF
-480 KQYQKEKQNIPMN
+480 KQYQKEKHKMPMT
-493 NYHEQENNVEL
+493 NYEEKEEL
-504 NEEQLKLKQREEA
+504 NEEQIKQKQREEA
-517 EAEYLKNVKKYEDI
+517 EMEYLQNVKKYEDI

-545 PFGSSNIP
+545 PFGSNNIP

-560 ESQIQG
+560 ESQMQG

>member
-1 MRGNPYKKYRRE
+1 MRGNYSKKYRKE

-25 LYSEKNINPDLN
+25 LYSEKNINPELN

-46 EYLSHQRKMYQK
+46 EYLSNKRKIYQK

-98 MEISKYQNQP
+98 KEISKYQNQP

-122 DRERNNNKKYYHNI
+122 DRERNNKKYYHNI

-144 CNPEMKYPKTSYQ
+144 CDPGMKYPKTSYQ
-157 SNFKGNDINEQ
+157 SNYRGNDINDQ

-213 YEEMRPNLDNRE
+213 YEQREIGIGDRE
-225 LREKRIKEQADN
+225 LRDKIIKEKEEN

-242 RMLDQ
+242 RILDQ
-247 NQVRTLNPNGYIPTP
+247 NQVRTFNPSGYIPTP
-262 EEYDN
+262 EEYER
-267 YLKQQ
+267 YMK
-272 REQERNE
+272 EQKDMAMNE
-279 LNNININNNNN
+279 LNNNNQKYNYEIQNQNQNIDINPPQERIDNKLENINNRRTP
-290 INNQN
+290 IYQN
-295 MNIPPAELYQ
+295 E
-305 KEINNNNTNINRKT
+305 NINREILNDRGDV
-319 PYNNQDENIN
+319 NNNPHQI
-329 MNMNREMMM
+329 
-338 NNIEKEP
+338 P
-345 NLDKKYYYREDIDNY
+345 DKKYYYPEMMENY
-360 PPNINKE
+360 PNINIPKE
-367 KQDEYYQREQ
+367 EYYPEQREQ
-377 IRKTPL
+377 IRKTPIPVNPQ
-383 KEEIAQNMN
+383 EEINDNYKQFK
-392 INNQF
+392 NN
-397 NNEENYN
+397 NNNTNKENYN
-404 NRQMPKY
+404 PPLQKYSPKI
-411 TPNKIKEEYNYG
+411 NKEELNYG
-423 NEVPHSYEEYQ
+423 NEVPNTYEEYQ
-434 RLMQKEAERENNL
+434 RLMEKEHERENL
-447 LKQRQLEQENIN
+447 LRQKQLEQENIN
-459 NMNSLN
+459 KMNKI
-465 NLNNIQLTKSEEEEF
+465 NNIQLTKSEEEEF
-480 KQYQKEKQNIPMN
+480 KQFQKEKALMN
-493 NYHEQENNVEL
+493 NYQENLEM
-504 NEEQLKLKQREEA
+504 NEEKLKERQSEEA
-517 EAEYLKNVKKYEDI
+517 EAEYLKNVKRYEDI

-553 MMNKMSM
+553 MKNKMSM
-560 ESQIQG
+560 ESQVQG
-566 AEPGYINKMNQVS
+566 AEVGYINKMNQVS

-587 YNLGESNLKQNPILH
+587 YNLGESQLSQNPILH

-617 LTNKNN
+617 LTNQK

>member
-1 MRGNPYKKYRRE
+1 MRGNYSKKYRKE

-25 LYSEKNINPDLN
+25 LYSEKNINPELN

-46 EYLSHQRKMYQK
+46 EYLSNKRKIYQK

-98 MEISKYQNQP
+98 KEISKYQNQP

-122 DRERNNNKKYYHNI
+122 DRERNNKKYYHNI

-144 CNPEMKYPKTSYQ
+144 CDPGMKYPKTSYQ
-157 SNFKGNDINEQ
+157 SNYRGNDINDQ

-213 YEEMRPNLDNRE
+213 LEQREIGIGDRE
-225 LREKRIKEQADN
+225 LRDKMIKEKEEN

-242 RMLDQ
+242 RILDQ
-247 NQVRTLNPNGYIPTP
+247 NQVRTFNPSGYIPTP
-262 EEYDN
+262 EEYER
-267 YLKQQ
+267 YMK
-272 REQERNE
+272 EQKDMAMNE
-279 LNNININNNNN
+279 LNNNNQKYNYEIQNQNQNIDINPPQERIDNKLENINNRRTP
-290 INNQN
+290 IYQN
-295 MNIPPAELYQ
+295 E
-305 KEINNNNTNINRKT
+305 NINREILNDRGDV
-319 PYNNQDENIN
+319 NNNPHQI
-329 MNMNREMMM
+329 
-338 NNIEKEP
+338 P
-345 NLDKKYYYREDIDNY
+345 DKKYYYPEMMENY
-360 PPNINKE
+360 PNINIPKE
-367 KQDEYYQREQ
+367 EYYPEQREQ
-377 IRKTPL
+377 IRKTPIPVNPQ
-383 KEEIAQNMN
+383 EEINDNYKQFK
-392 INNQF
+392 NN
-397 NNEENYN
+397 NNNTNKENYN
-404 NRQMPKY
+404 PPLQKYSPKI
-411 TPNKIKEEYNYG
+411 NKEELNYG
-423 NEVPHSYEEYQ
+423 NEVPNTYEEYQ
-434 RLMQKEAERENNL
+434 RLMEKEHERENL
-447 LKQRQLEQENIN
+447 LRQKQLEQENIN
-459 NMNSLN
+459 KMNKI
-465 NLNNIQLTKSEEEEF
+465 NNIQLTKSEEEEF
-480 KQYQKEKQNIPMN
+480 KQFQKEKALMN
-493 NYHEQENNVEL
+493 NYQENLEM
-504 NEEQLKLKQREEA
+504 NEEKLKERQREEA
-517 EAEYLKNVKKYEDI
+517 EAEYLKNVKRYEDI

-553 MMNKMSM
+553 MKNKMSM
-560 ESQIQG
+560 ESQVQG
-566 AEPGYINKMNQVS
+566 AEVGYINKMNQVS

-587 YNLGESNLKQNPILH
+587 YNLGESQLSQNPILH

-617 LTNKNN
+617 LTNQK

>member
-13 PQLKIGSKAENI
+13 PQLKIGSKEENI

-46 EYLSHQRKMYQK
+46 EYLSNKRKIYQK

-98 MEISKYQNQP
+98 MEISKYQSQP

-122 DRERNNNKKYYHNI
+122 DRERNNKKYYHNI

-144 CNPEMKYPKTSYQ
+144 CDPGMKYPKTSYQ
-157 SNFKGNDINEQ
+157 SNFRGNDINEQ

-205 RKRKEEIN
+205 RKRKEEMN
-213 YEEMRPNLDNRE
+213 FEEIRNNMGERE
-225 LREKRIKEQADN
+225 LRDKRIKDEADN

-242 RMLDQ
+242 RILDQ
-247 NQVRTLNPNGYIPTP
+247 NQVRTLNPNGYIPSP

-267 YLKQQ
+267 YLKQK

-279 LNNININNNNN
+279 LNNNNNKNINIP
-290 INNQN
+290 Q
-295 MNIPPAELYQ
+295 PESYP
-305 KEINNNNTNINRKT
+305 KEINNNININRRT
-319 PYNNQDENIN
+319 PYNNQNENME
-329 MNMNREMMM
+329 MNMNREMV
-338 NNIEKEP
+338 NNIENNIENNP
-345 NLDKKYYYREDIDNY
+345 NLDKKYYYPEPSQNY
-360 PPNINKE
+360 PPNINQE
-367 KQDEYYQREQ
+367 KQEEFYQREQ
-377 IRKTPL
+377 MRKTPI
-383 KEEIAQNMN
+383 KEELPPQN
-392 INNQF
+392 INNNQY
-397 NNEENYN
+397 NNEEIYN
-404 NRQMPKY
+404 NPQMPKY
-411 TPNKIKEEYNYG
+411 TPKNIKEEYNYG

-434 RLMQKEAERENNL
+434 RLMQKEAERENL
-447 LKQRQLEQENIN
+447 LRQRQLEQENIN
-459 NMNSLN
+459 NMNN
-465 NLNNIQLTKSEEEEF
+465 KLNNIQLTKSEEEEF
-480 KQYQKEKQNIPMN
+480 KQYQKEKHKMPMT
-493 NYHEQENNVEL
+493 NYEEKEEL
-504 NEEQLKLKQREEA
+504 NEEQIKQKQREEA
-517 EAEYLKNVKKYEDI
+517 EMEYLQNVKKYEDI

-545 PFGSSNIP
+545 PFGSNNIP

-560 ESQIQG
+560 ESQMQG

-587 YNLGESNLKQNPILH
+587 YNLGESNLIQNPILH

>member
-46 EYLSHQRKMYQK
+46 EYLSNKRKIYQK

-98 MEISKYQNQP
+98 MEISKYQSQP

-122 DRERNNNKKYYHNI
+122 DRERNNKKYYHNI

-144 CNPEMKYPKTSYQ
+144 CDPGMKYPKTSYQ
-157 SNFKGNDINEQ
+157 SNFRGNDINEQ

-205 RKRKEEIN
+205 RKRKEEMN
-213 YEEMRPNLDNRE
+213 FEEIRNNMGERE
-225 LREKRIKEQADN
+225 LRDKRIKDEADN

-242 RMLDQ
+242 RILDQ
-247 NQVRTLNPNGYIPTP
+247 NQVRTLNPNGYIPSP

-267 YLKQQ
+267 YLKQK

-279 LNNININNNNN
+279 LNNNNNKNINIP
-290 INNQN
+290 Q
-295 MNIPPAELYQ
+295 PESYP
-305 KEINNNNTNINRKT
+305 KEINNNININRRT
-319 PYNNQDENIN
+319 PYNNQNENME
-329 MNMNREMMM
+329 MNMNREMV
-338 NNIEKEP
+338 NNIENNIENNP
-345 NLDKKYYYREDIDNY
+345 NLDKKYYYPEPSQNY
-360 PPNINKE
+360 PPNINQE
-367 KQDEYYQREQ
+367 KQEEFYQREQ
-377 IRKTPL
+377 VRKTPI
-383 KEEIAQNMN
+383 KEELPPQN
-392 INNQF
+392 INNNQY
-397 NNEENYN
+397 NNEEIYN
-404 NRQMPKY
+404 NPQMPKY
-411 TPNKIKEEYNYG
+411 TPKNIKEEYNYG

-434 RLMQKEAERENNL
+434 RLMQKEAERENL
-447 LKQRQLEQENIN
+447 LRQRQLEQENIN
-459 NMNSLN
+459 NMNN
-465 NLNNIQLTKSEEEEF
+465 KLNNIQLTKSEEEEF
-480 KQYQKEKQNIPMN
+480 KQYQKEKHKMPMT
-493 NYHEQENNVEL
+493 NYEEKEEL
-504 NEEQLKLKQREEA
+504 NEEQIKQKQREEA
-517 EAEYLKNVKKYEDI
+517 EMEYLQNVKKYEDI

-545 PFGSSNIP
+545 PFGSNNIP

-560 ESQIQG
+560 ESQMQG

>member
-46 EYLSHQRKMYQK
+46 EYLSNKRKIYQK

-98 MEISKYQNQP
+98 MEISKYQSQP

-122 DRERNNNKKYYHNI
+122 DRERNNKKYYHNI

-144 CNPEMKYPKTSYQ
+144 CDPGMKYPKTSYQ
-157 SNFKGNDINEQ
+157 SNFRGNDINEQ

-205 RKRKEEIN
+205 RKRKEEMN
-213 YEEMRPNLDNRE
+213 FEEIRNNMGERE
-225 LREKRIKEQADN
+225 LRDKRIKDEADN

-242 RMLDQ
+242 RILDQ
-247 NQVRTLNPNGYIPTP
+247 NQVRTLNPNGYIPSP

-267 YLKQQ
+267 YLKQK

-279 LNNININNNNN
+279 LNNNNNKNINIP
-290 INNQN
+290 Q
-295 MNIPPAELYQ
+295 PESYP
-305 KEINNNNTNINRKT
+305 KEINNNININRRT
-319 PYNNQDENIN
+319 PYNNQNENME
-329 MNMNREMMM
+329 MNMNREMV
-338 NNIEKEP
+338 NNIENNP
-345 NLDKKYYYREDIDNY
+345 NLDKKYYYPEPSQNY
-360 PPNINKE
+360 PPNINQE
-367 KQDEYYQREQ
+367 KQEEFYQREQ
-377 IRKTPL
+377 MRKTPI
-383 KEEIAQNMN
+383 KEELPPQN
-392 INNQF
+392 INNNQY
-397 NNEENYN
+397 NNEEIYN
-404 NRQMPKY
+404 NPQMPKY
-411 TPNKIKEEYNYG
+411 TPKNIKEEYNYG

-434 RLMQKEAERENNL
+434 RLMQKEAERENL
-447 LKQRQLEQENIN
+447 LRQRQLEQENIN
-459 NMNSLN
+459 NMNNKLN
-465 NLNNIQLTKSEEEEF
+465 NTQLTKSEEEEF
-480 KQYQKEKQNIPMN
+480 KQYQKEKHKMPMT
-493 NYHEQENNVEL
+493 NYEEKEEL
-504 NEEQLKLKQREEA
+504 NEEQIKQKQREEA
-517 EAEYLKNVKKYEDI
+517 EMEYLQNVKKYEDI

-545 PFGSSNIP
+545 PFGSNNIP

-560 ESQIQG
+560 ESQMQG